1 MEVRQIGNTERTA
14 RSGRLAQPGPG
25 GVPPVTPAPV
35 PLREAA
41 PAPGD
46 AAAIDLGSGEDF
58 GGSDYTSTGSAST
71 SGLTGTTL
79 GSILDE
85 GEEVSSL
92 SAGGGLGRFP
102 ISPQVGRDSIRR
114 GESQA
119 SARERLQAGVAGE
132 FLCVAAGVMGL
143 LLVMYMVQYAAR
155 YGYNVPPEPI
165 DFPEGF

>member
-1 MEVRQIGNTERTA
+1 MT
-14 RSGRLAQPGPG
+14 SQP
-25 GVPPVTPAPV
+25 
-35 PLREAA
+35 
-41 PAPGD
+41 
-46 AAAIDLGSGEDF
+46 
-58 GGSDYTSTGSAST
+58 
-71 SGLTGTTL
+71 TTL

-119 SARERLQAGVAGE
+119 SAREKLRAGVAGE
-132 FLCVAAGVMGL
+132 FLCVGVGVMGL

-155 YGYNVPPEPI
+155 YGYIVPPEPI
-165 DFPEGF
+165 DFHEGF